1 MTPNPA
7 DPVYRGNE
15 IRCQSLLVWKIPK
28 SLRSKREKSLKVA
41 LGRQIGG
48 VHKNL
53 TGIFSLS
60 LTYAKGATIQDC
72 GSWPPCFAL
81 AQCLLLT
88 NKVQLSAMNKI
99 VESERCQCCCRKDLI
114 HAPETD
120 RRHKMPEKPGTC
132 AHAEI
137 KEDEVGS
144 GSLGKARARH
154 HGK

>member
-1 MTPNPA
+1 
-7 DPVYRGNE
+7 
-15 IRCQSLLVWKIPK
+15 
-28 SLRSKREKSLKVA
+28 
-41 LGRQIGG
+41 
-48 VHKNL
+48 
-53 TGIFSLS
+53 
-60 LTYAKGATIQDC
+60 
-72 GSWPPCFAL
+72 
-81 AQCLLLT
+81 
-88 NKVQLSAMNKI
+88 MNKI

-154 HGK
+154 HGERHCLAHGLKVAETDPQTQSGKKQNRSAVGLGQKVQGDGSQAEYGHKEHVFSVSVEYAASERSAENGGDAVGQKIEAGRSSQIPF